1 MTDRE
6 KIIKALECRL
16 DINGSK
22 YKYCLTCDYRHDIDH
37 CQWACQTDGILEDA
51 LVLLKAQE
59 QEPRDAIVVSNG
71 IGMSGGWW
79 FQCPSCKMEIEPRDR
94 YCKSCGQAVKWE

>member
-1 MTDRE
+1 MTGRE
-6 KIIKALECRL
+6 KVIEDFKKLRKYADSDVHPVVSPDNWNVYSELRDLIDKTEKGAL
-16 DINGSK
+16 
-22 YKYCLTCDYRHDIDH
+22 
-37 CQWACQTDGILEDA
+37 A
-51 LVLLKAQE
+51 LLKAQE
-59 QEPRDAIVVSNG
+59 PRNAIVVSNG